1 MIAFIVSLDLSCIHS
16 YKAPHGYGLSL
27 RTFLIFGFR
36 TPHSL
41 KPAMASYFRN
51 FFGVQPSLSGVG
63 TQNSKSHKRSPSA
76 PTTSADP
83 SLSYI
88 YAAPGTTPSSSSSRT
103 RERSNS
109 YVARTNT
116 PSPLRYAAYDS
127 GSTRSKGQ
135 YSRPSLPPLAQPP
148 SQPPSHKPSRVHAY
162 RSTGNKPGDRRK
174 SSASA
179 SLNVFL
185 KAYTL
190 HPQSRSVS
198 DIRSFV
204 FVQQCSLDL
213 ELIIT
218 PWLIGVRTSSPSP
231 TNGQLW
237 ERRTLRTKASSQTKP
252 HLERQLEMWPTF
264 VNPLIY

>member
-1 MIAFIVSLDLSCIHS
+1 
-16 YKAPHGYGLSL
+16 
-27 RTFLIFGFR
+27 
-36 TPHSL
+36 
-41 KPAMASYFRN
+41 MASYFRN

-76 PTTSADP
+76 PTISADP

-88 YAAPGTTPSSSSSRT
+88 YAAPGTTPSSSSSKT

-127 GSTRSKGQ
+127 GSARSKGEH
-135 YSRPSLPPLAQPP
+135 SRSSLPPLGQPP
-148 SQPPSHKPSRVHAY
+148 SQPPSHKPSRVHVY

-174 SSASA
+174 CSASA
-179 SLNVFL
+179 SINGFL

-190 HPQSRSVS
+190 QSQSRSVS
-198 DIRSFV
+198 DIRTFV
-204 FVQQCSLDL
+204 LVQQCPLDL
-213 ELIIT
+213 ELINI
-218 PWLIGVRTSSPSP
+218 PWLIGVRTSPPPP

-237 ERRTLRTKASSQTKP
+237 ERGTLRTKTSSQTKL
-252 HLERQLEMWPTF
+252 HMERQLKVWPTF
-264 VNPLIY
+264 VDPLIYRPTY